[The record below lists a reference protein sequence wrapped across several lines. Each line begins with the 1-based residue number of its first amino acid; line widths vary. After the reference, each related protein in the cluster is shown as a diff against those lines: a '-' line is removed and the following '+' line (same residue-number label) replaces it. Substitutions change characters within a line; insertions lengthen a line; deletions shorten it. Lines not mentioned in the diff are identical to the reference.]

1 MLVTQS
7 CLTLCDPCGLKPAS
21 LLCPWN
27 SPGSYTGVGCHSL
40 LQGIFLTQGLNLG
53 PLHCRQ
59 ILYHLSHQGH
69 PNAKVK
75 VAQWCPT
82 LCDQWTIQSI
92 EFSRPEYWSGWIPLP
107 SPGDLS
113 NPGIK
118 SRSPTLPVD
127 SLPAEPQGKP

>member
-1 MLVTQS
+1 MSL
-7 CLTLCDPCGLKPAS
+7 CLTLPFPCPLLGVNGNNLLDSESESVSHSVLSDLCDPCGLKPAS

-59 ILYHLSHQGH
+59 ILYHLSHQEH
-69 PNAKVK
+69 PNSKVK

-82 LCDQWTIQSI
+82 LCDQWTIQSM
-92 EFSRPEYWSGWIPLP
+92 EFSRPEYWSG
-107 SPGDLS
+107 
-113 NPGIK
+113 
-118 SRSPTLPVD
+118 
-127 SLPAEPQGKP
+127 